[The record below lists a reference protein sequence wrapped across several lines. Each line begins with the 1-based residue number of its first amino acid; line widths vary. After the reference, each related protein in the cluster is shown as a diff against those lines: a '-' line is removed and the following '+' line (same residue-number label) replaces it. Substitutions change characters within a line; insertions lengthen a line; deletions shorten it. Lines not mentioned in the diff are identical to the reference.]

1 MPGATDHLPEGAV
14 VITTAD
20 IYRQL
25 MQLTQELGEL
35 KGAVQRSAEMSKRVD
50 DHETR
55 LRVLERSRWPLPSLA
70 LLISLIA
77 GIVSAVP
84 SLQR

>member
-1 MPGATDHLPEGAV
+1 MPDPNLPEGAV

-25 MQLTQELGEL
+25 LDLTKEVGEL
-35 KGAVQRSAEMSKRVD
+35 KGAVQKTVQRGREID

-55 LRVLERSRWPLPSLA
+55 LRSLERARWPLPALA
-70 LLISLIA
+70 ILISIGSVVATLVA
-77 GIVSAVP
+77 IVK
-84 SLQR
+84 

>member
-1 MPGATDHLPEGAV
+1 MPDANLPEGAV

-25 MQLTQELGEL
+25 LDLTKQVGEL
-35 KGAVQRSAEMSKRVD
+35 KGAVEGANARGREID

-55 LRVLERSRWPLPSLA
+55 LRALERARWPLPALA
-70 LLISLIA
+70 ILISIA
-77 GIVSAVP
+77 SLVAMFVGI
-84 SLQR
+84 R